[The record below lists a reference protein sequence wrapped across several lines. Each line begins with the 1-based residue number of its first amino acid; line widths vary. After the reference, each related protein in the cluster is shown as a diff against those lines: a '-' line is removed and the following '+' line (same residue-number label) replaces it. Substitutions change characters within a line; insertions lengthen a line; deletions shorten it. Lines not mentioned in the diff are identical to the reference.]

1 MRLIETLAVFFLAI
15 CLTWLVPVASA
26 VAADDKAD
34 AAAAPAFAI
43 GDTPP
48 ALAPMAW
55 IKGEPVK
62 AFERDHVYVVAFFA
76 TWCGASRQS
85 MPVLSDVARR
95 YKGKLTVIGINVRQ
109 SERGEATVAAVTQ
122 FVQGRGR
129 DMDYTVAMDDPVS
142 TPMFTS
148 WMRAAGMYA
157 IPTAFI
163 IGRDGKLTY
172 VGIPIDPE
180 ASYGFERAVELT
192 VAGTSDLAAARQLQR
207 ELGEQMTHYLADR
220 ELMKPLDE
228 AMERKDYRAV
238 LVEADKLVAQDP
250 KREARVFGDR
260 FSAMLYLDE
269 AGALAFARKAR
280 AAAESREMSQGMA
293 STVASV
299 IAYRPGLSRGAYEL
313 AVSYLETAMSGQ
325 PSDFNAIFDLLA
337 LARLQHQLGHGEQA
351 IEAQQRAVDI
361 ARGRKDISAEM
372 MAGLE
377 KTLAEY
383 RAGGSTGPLEA
394 H

>member
-1 MRLIETLAVFFLAI
+1 MRMMKALVVVPLAVCLA
-15 CLTWLVPVASA
+15 WLVPGS
-26 VAADDKAD
+26 
-34 AAAAPAFAI
+34 AAAGDVATASNKSTFVI
-43 GDTPP
+43 GDAPP

-95 YKGKLTVIGINVRQ
+95 YQGKLTVIGINVRQ

-129 DMDYTVAMDDPVS
+129 DMDYTVAMDDPAS

-163 IGRDGKLTY
+163 IGRDGRLAY

-180 ASYGFERAVELT
+180 ASYGFERAVEQA
-192 VAGTSDLAAARQLQR
+192 VAGTSDGAAGRQLQR
-207 ELGEQMTHYLADR
+207 ELGEQMTQYLADR
-220 ELMKPLDE
+220 ELMKPLDA

-238 LVEADKLVAQDP
+238 LVEADKLVALDP
-250 KREARVFGDR
+250 TREARVFGDR
-260 FSAMLYLDE
+260 FSALLYLDE
-269 AGALAFARKAR
+269 AEALAFARKAR
-280 AAAESREMSQGMA
+280 AAAEGREMLLGMTG
-293 STVASV
+293 TVASV

-313 AVSYLETAMSGQ
+313 AVSYLEAIIPAG
-325 PSDFNAIFDLLA
+325 PGGDFNAIFDLVA
-337 LARLQHQLGHGEQA
+337 LARLQHQLGHATQA
-351 IEAQQRAVDI
+351 LEAQQRAVNI
-361 ARGRKDISAEM
+361 ARGRKDITGDM
-372 MAGLE
+372 MTGLE

-383 RAGGSTGPLEA
+383 RAGNLDHT

>member
-1 MRLIETLAVFFLAI
+1 MRMMKALVALSLAA
-15 CLTWLVPVASA
+15 CMAWLVPGSSASA
-26 VAADDKAD
+26 AD
-34 AAAAPAFAI
+34 AGASAAPTFAI

-48 ALAPMAW
+48 PLAPMAW

-95 YKGKLTVIGINVRQ
+95 YKGKVTVIGINVRQ

-129 DMDYTVAMDDPVS
+129 DMDYTVAMDDPAG

-163 IGRDGKLTY
+163 IGRDGRLAY

-180 ASYGFERAVELT
+180 ASFGFERAVEQA
-192 VAGTSDLAAARQLQR
+192 VAGASDLAAARQLQR
-207 ELGEQMTHYLADR
+207 ELGEQMTDYLADR

-238 LVEADKLVAQDP
+238 LVEADRLVAQDP
-250 KREARVFGDR
+250 KREGRVFGDR

-269 AGALAFARKAR
+269 AEALAFARKAR
-280 AAAESREMSQGMA
+280 AAAESREMSLGIA
-293 STVASV
+293 STVGSV
-299 IAYRPGLSRGAYEL
+299 IAYRPGLSRAAYEL
-313 AVSYLETAMSGQ
+313 AVSYLETVISGQ
-325 PSDFNAIFDLLA
+325 ASDFNAIFDLSA
-337 LARLQHQLGHGEQA
+337 LARLQHQLGHGKQA
-351 IEAQQRAVDI
+351 IQAQQRAVDI
-361 ARGRKDISAEM
+361 ARGRKDVSAEM

-377 KTLAEY
+377 KTLVDYGA
-383 RAGGSTGPLEA
+383 AGPDRSP
-394 H
+394 